1 MSKLKYSLSL
11 LNASV
16 ITGYLF
22 LVIYAFMKWKE
33 LSEGDGYGLVAL
45 VLVILLISS
54 GLIIDLL
61 LQLIVKNKIIQ
72 NSIGAFFILIYAYII
87 LLNS

>member
-22 LVIYAFMKWKE
+22 LVIYAIMKWQE
-33 LSEGDGYGLVAL
+33 LNKGDGYGLVAF

-54 GLIIDLL
+54 ALIIDLL

-72 NSIGAFFILIYAYII
+72 NGIGAIFILMYAYII
-87 LLNS
+87 LLYS

>member
-1 MSKLKYSLSL
+1 MSKIKYSLSL

-22 LVIYAFMKWKE
+22 LVIYAILKWQE
-33 LSEGDGYGLVAL
+33 LNEGDGYGLVAL
-45 VLVILLISS
+45 VLVIALISS
-54 GLIIDLL
+54 ALIIDLL

-72 NSIGAFFILIYAYII
+72 NSLGAVFILIYAYII
-87 LLNS
+87 LFYS

>member
-16 ITGYLF
+16 VTGYLF
-22 LVIYAFMKWKE
+22 LVIYAIMKWQE
-33 LSEGDGYGLVAL
+33 LNKGDGYGLVAL
-45 VLVILLISS
+45 GLVVVLISS
-54 GLIIDLL
+54 ALIIDFL

-72 NSIGAFFILIYAYII
+72 NGIGAIFILMYAYII
-87 LLNS
+87 LLYS